1 MKAINLQ
8 ATIAAPEGT
17 SCTMQLTRREET
29 QEEIESL
36 ESILQDHYNI
46 LTAIVLKSQF
56 IFDNEY
62 SNDSDPGKGLATL
75 KNKIEELNKY
85 FSIDWRSQEQ
95 DPETYKNKIWSCI
108 DCIEQS
114 IKEVLKQIYFVLYA
128 GELKHFEDYYKLNEI
143 IKELFEFFEE
153 NEIYNL

>member
-36 ESILQDHYNI
+36 ERILQEYYNI
-46 LTAIVLKSQF
+46 LTAIIMKSQF
-56 IFDNEY
+56 IFENESY
-62 SNDSDPGKGLATL
+62 NSDPGEGINTL

-85 FSIDWRSQEQ
+85 FSIDWNSQEL
-95 DPETYKNKIWSCI
+95 DDLETYKNKIWSCI
-108 DCIEQS
+108 DCIEKS
-114 IKEVLKQIYFVLYA
+114 IKQVLKQIYFVLYA
-128 GELKHFEDYYKLNEI
+128 EELKSFEDYYKLNEI
-143 IKELFEFFEE
+143 IKELFNFFEE
-153 NEIYNL
+153 NEIDLL